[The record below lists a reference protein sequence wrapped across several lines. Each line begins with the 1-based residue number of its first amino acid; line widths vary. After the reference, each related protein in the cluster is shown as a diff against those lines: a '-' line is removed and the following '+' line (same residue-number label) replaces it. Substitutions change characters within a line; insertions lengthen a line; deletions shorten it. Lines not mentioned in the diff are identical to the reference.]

1 MRFSKITGNITYLGY
16 TAIALTTVYTLI
28 ITMLGLRTMQMV
40 KYIYNSNSNRN
51 KSQEYNIRF
60 CR

>member
-51 KSQEYNIRF
+51 KS
-60 CR
+60 